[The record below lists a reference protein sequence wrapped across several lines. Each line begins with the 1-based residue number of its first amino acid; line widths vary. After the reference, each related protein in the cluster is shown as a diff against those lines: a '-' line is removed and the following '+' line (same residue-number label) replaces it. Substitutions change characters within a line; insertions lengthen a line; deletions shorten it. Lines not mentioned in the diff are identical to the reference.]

1 MIPAFHFLSRLHT
14 SRGKKECW
22 LAELNET
29 LRNKVRSPDQQSS
42 ENNALTLGKSDM
54 EGLVMKAWVVLT
66 CEASASVCSTFK
78 ITREGLWMA
87 MA

>member
-1 MIPAFHFLSRLHT
+1 MIPALHFLSRLHT

-42 ENNALTLGKSDM
+42 ENNALTLGKSDV
-54 EGLVMKAWVVLT
+54 EGLVVKAWVVLT

-78 ITREGLWMA
+78 ITREALWMA
-87 MA
+87 TA